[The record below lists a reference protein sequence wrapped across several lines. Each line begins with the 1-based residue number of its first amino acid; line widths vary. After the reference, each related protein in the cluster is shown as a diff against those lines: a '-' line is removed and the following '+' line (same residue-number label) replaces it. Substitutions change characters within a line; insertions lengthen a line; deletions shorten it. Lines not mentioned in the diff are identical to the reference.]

1 MCLGYK
7 AKTNSFKCA
16 NLQKYHHTGCMEG
29 LRQFFISNVKR
40 YRKLNH
46 LRQLDLALEIGKSAN
61 YINSIENGKYFP
73 SPETIEK
80 IADVLKVEPASL
92 FQKEGSGNPLPRE
105 ELVNRVYDKVI
116 ASLPD
121 LIRSTV
127 NSELDTSTGAS
138 IS

>member
-1 MCLGYK
+1 
-7 AKTNSFKCA
+7 
-16 NLQKYHHTGCMEG
+16 MEG

>member
-1 MCLGYK
+1 
-7 AKTNSFKCA
+7 
-16 NLQKYHHTGCMEG
+16 MEG
-29 LRQFFISNVKR
+29 LRQVFISNVKR

-61 YINSIENGKYFP
+61 YINSIGNGKYFP

-92 FQKEGSGNPLPRE
+92 FQKEGSGTPLPRE
-105 ELVNRVYDKVI
+105 ELVNRVYDKVLV
-116 ASLPD
+116 SLQD